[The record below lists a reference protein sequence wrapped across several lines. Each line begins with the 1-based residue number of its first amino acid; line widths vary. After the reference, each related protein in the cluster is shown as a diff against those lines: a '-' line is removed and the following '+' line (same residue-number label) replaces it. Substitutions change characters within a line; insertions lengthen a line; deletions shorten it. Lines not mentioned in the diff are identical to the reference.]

1 MSRCLI
7 IAEGG
12 VNHNGDLNLAYNLV
26 EVARIAGAD
35 AVKFQTYLPDVI
47 LRDNAPDKGMLTRLA
62 LPLPYFKL
70 IADRCRESNIEFMS
84 TPECETT
91 LKFLV
96 EECGMK
102 RIKIGSG
109 DLTNTKLLRAAR
121 DTGLPILLST
131 GMATLMELQ
140 DVMFCLGSAQVVL
153 MHCVSCYPCPPQ
165 DANLR
170 AMNALREF
178 GEQYDINMIGYSDH
192 TIGQDAC
199 IAAVAMGAC
208 VVEKHLTLRNL
219 MEGPDHAM
227 SANPVVFQQMV
238 DRIRD
243 LEIMLGHGRKEPCAA
258 ELASAPYWRKGADGK
273 RGIVAS

>member
-7 IAEGG
+7 VAEAG
-12 VNHNGDLNLAYNLV
+12 VCHNGDLNLAYNLV

-35 AVKFQTYLPDVI
+35 VVKFQTYIPDVI
-47 LRDNAPDKGMLTRLA
+47 LRDDDPDRWILTKLA
-62 LPLPYFKL
+62 LPLLDFKL
-70 IADRCRESNIEFMS
+70 LAARCRESGIEFMS

-96 EECGMK
+96 EECGI
-102 RIKIGSG
+102 RQIKIGSG

-121 DTGLPILLST
+121 DTKLPIILST
-131 GMATLMELQ
+131 GMSTKNEVQEALSWIGGVPVTI
-140 DVMFCLGSAQVVL
+140 

-165 DANLR
+165 DANLK
-170 AMNALREF
+170 AVFALRELATN
-178 GEQYDINMIGYSDH
+178 YHMVDVGYSDH

-199 IAAVAMGAC
+199 IAAVAMGAS
-208 VVEKHLTLRNL
+208 VIEKHLTLRNL

-238 DRIRD
+238 DRIREI
-243 LEIMLGHGRKEPCAA
+243 EIMLGHGRKEPCAA
-258 ELASAPYWRKGADGK
+258 ELASAPKWRKGADGK
-273 RGIVAS
+273 RGVQA